1 MSLDEWVDQQV
12 ADAPHLFE
20 SNAGA
25 GSSGSHHASGV
36 TESLWDSR

>member
-20 SNAGA
+20 PTWVLALPAPLVGTA
-25 GSSGSHHASGV
+25 IAETAKG
-36 TESLWDSR
+36 